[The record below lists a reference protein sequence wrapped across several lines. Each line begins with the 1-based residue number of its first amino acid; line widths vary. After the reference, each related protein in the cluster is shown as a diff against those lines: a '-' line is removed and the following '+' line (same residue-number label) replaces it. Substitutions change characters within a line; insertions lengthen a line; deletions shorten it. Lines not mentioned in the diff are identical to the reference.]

1 MSDVLNR
8 LQSEF
13 AARGSRIIDAGTAGI
28 GVEFRD
34 GNDVW
39 WLLPEDPLSSMPVP
53 SCGVADP
60 RAILDEYSR
69 LDSLRSRAIHA
80 IRHQLT
86 DQGVRTT
93 RDRSG
98 RWPIQQGIVSSQ
110 LSVGASLTARFAGSD
125 DLVAAVRDVFAHSIV
140 RKPSPRRIQRY
151 LAREGDPRDELPWLD
166 DPPTLTSD
174 HNPMAILAMMGLCK
188 AIRLCGETADESHPA
203 RPEELAEAVQPRGRI
218 GRALARF
225 AAALPDAQAALE
237 LGDGAMAIDFDDG
250 LDSYRIHPRSRD
262 LVARIRRD
270 GPERAG
276 DELIA
281 EFRRLNADRAR
292 VITALRTA
300 LPRLGFNVQ
309 DERARLH
316 FGRSVRESTLDLG
329 KPLTEAL
336 RQGTAREAVRTLLF
350 ANPDLAEEVAD
361 AVPPERPDRLPE
373 PTTAVLRP
381 PAPPPVPIPPIAEL
395 DLDRLDQIAR
405 SILDRYREER
415 EVLGAFF
422 DPVLYDS
429 AADTWATSDDWLRAA
444 NRFRGEPFTNP
455 DAELIRLEL
464 GVTDDLHG
472 WLAVLG
478 GVGYHGEN
486 SEAEII
492 SVYRYRHENPDI
504 AREWFAPGPFEDCP
518 EAETRSIVGDWIA
531 ARYLATSID
540 PEDDVGRPLS
550 RFTPSAL
557 EVFFEAGQIERWR
570 NQAVRA
576 IDEAWDWL
584 HFDQGLLRAAAV
596 HRWTEVGEALQR
608 NPYLVHALL
617 NNDRM
622 VIYCA
627 GRLFLA
633 WSRLTPSIEIARLAG
648 TLLGLDLRGRATPLA
663 MAAAGTLAE
672 RRPELV
678 SQIAERWLTELQ
690 RGLAIAWTRSRPF
703 IKG

>member
-1 MSDVLNR
+1 MAEFLSR
-8 LQSEF
+8 LRSELT
-13 AARGSRIIDAGTAGI
+13 ARGSRIIDAGTAGI

-39 WLLPEDPLSSMPVP
+39 WLLPEDPLSSMPLP
-53 SCGVADP
+53 SSGVADL
-60 RAILDEYSR
+60 RVILEEYER
-69 LDSLRSRAIHA
+69 LDALRSRAIHA
-80 IRHQLT
+80 IRHHLA

-98 RWPIQQGIVSSQ
+98 RWLIQNGAVSSE

-125 DLVAAVRDVFAHSIV
+125 DVVAAVREVFEHSIV

-166 DPPTLTSD
+166 EPPTLTSG

-188 AIRLCGETADESHPA
+188 AIRLCGETADESRLP
-203 RPEELAEAVQPRGRI
+203 RPEDLAEAVQPRGRI

-225 AAALPDAQAALE
+225 AAAFPETRAWLE
-237 LGDGAMAIDFDDG
+237 LGDGAMALDFDDG
-250 LDSYRIHPRSRD
+250 LDSYRVHPRSRD

-281 EFRRLNADRAR
+281 EFRSLNADRAR
-292 VITALRTA
+292 VITAFREG
-300 LPRLGFNVQ
+300 LPRLGFSIQ
-309 DERARLH
+309 DEQARLH
-316 FGRSVRESTLDLG
+316 YGRGAREATLDLG

-336 RQGTAREAVRTLLF
+336 RQESVRRAVRTLLS
-350 ANPDLAEEVAD
+350 ANPGLAEEVAD
-361 AVPPERPDRLPE
+361 ALPPERPERLPE
-373 PTTAVLRP
+373 PSTAVLRP
-381 PAPPPVPIPPIAEL
+381 PAPPPVPLPPIAEL

-405 SILDRYREER
+405 SILDRYLGER

-422 DPVLYDS
+422 DPLLHDPAS
-429 AADTWATSDDWLRAA
+429 DTWATREDWLLAA
-444 NRFRGEPFTNP
+444 NRFRGGEFTNP

-464 GVTDDLHG
+464 GVTDDVHG
-472 WLAVLG
+472 WLATLG
-478 GVGYHGEN
+478 RVGHHGEN

-504 AREWFAPGPFEDCP
+504 AREWFAPGPFQDCP
-518 EAETRSIVGDWIA
+518 EAETRSSVGDWIA
-531 ARYLATSID
+531 ARYLAGSID
-540 PEDDVGRPLS
+540 PEDDVWRPLS

-576 IDEAWDWL
+576 IDEAWDWF
-584 HFDQGLLRAAAV
+584 HFDLGLLTAAAV
-596 HRWTEVGEALQR
+596 HRWTEVGEVLER
-608 NPYLVHALL
+608 NPYLVHTLL

-622 VIYCA
+622 LMYVSA
-627 GRLFLA
+627 RLLPA
-633 WSRLTPSIEIARLAG
+633 WSRLAPSAELARLVG
-648 TLLGLDLRGRATPLA
+648 MLLSQDLRERATPLA
-663 MAAAGTLAE
+663 KAAAGTLAE

-678 SQIAERWLTELQ
+678 SQFADRWLTELQ
-690 RGLAIAWTRSRPF
+690 RSLAIVWTRSRPL
-703 IKG
+703 IKA

>member
-1 MSDVLNR
+1 MSDVLSR
-8 LQSEF
+8 LRSELT
-13 AARGSRIIDAGTAGI
+13 ARCSRIIDAGIAGI

-39 WLLPEDPLSSMPVP
+39 WLLPEDPLSSMPL
-53 SCGVADP
+53 SSTGVADL
-60 RAILDEYSR
+60 RAIVKEYER
-69 LDSLRSRAIHA
+69 LDALRTRAIHA
-80 IRHQLT
+80 IRHHLA

-98 RWPIQQGIVSSQ
+98 RWLIQNGTVSSE

-125 DLVAAVRDVFAHSIV
+125 DVVAAVREVFARSII

-151 LAREGDPRDELPWLD
+151 LTREGDPRDELPWLD

-174 HNPMAILAMMGLCK
+174 HNPMAILAMMGLCN
-188 AIRLCGETADESHPA
+188 AIRLLGQTADESHPP

-218 GRALARF
+218 GRALARC
-225 AAALPDAQAALE
+225 AAAFPETRAS
-237 LGDGAMAIDFDDG
+237 LGLDGAMAINFDDG
-250 LDSYRIHPRSRD
+250 LDSYRVHPRSRD
-262 LVARIRRD
+262 LVASIRRD

-292 VITALRTA
+292 VITAVREG
-300 LPRLGFNVQ
+300 LPRLGFSIQ

-316 FGRSVRESTLDLG
+316 YGRGAREATLDLG

-336 RQGTAREAVRTLLF
+336 RQGTARDAVRALLS

-361 AVPPERPDRLPE
+361 AVSPERPDRLPE
-373 PTTAVLRP
+373 PSTAVLRP
-381 PAPPPVPIPPIAEL
+381 PAPPPVPLPPIAEL
-395 DLDRLDQIAR
+395 DLARLDQLAR
-405 SILDRYREER
+405 SILDRYLEDR
-415 EVLGAFF
+415 EVLRGFF
-422 DPVLYDS
+422 DPLLHDRAS
-429 AADTWATSDDWLRAA
+429 DTWATREDWLRAA
-444 NRFRGEPFTNP
+444 NRFRGESFTNP

-464 GVTDDLHG
+464 GVTEDLHG

-492 SVYRYRHENPDI
+492 SVYRYRRENPDI

-518 EAETRSIVGDWIA
+518 EAETRSRVGDWIA

-550 RFTPSAL
+550 RLSPAAL

-570 NQAVRA
+570 NQAVRT
-576 IDEAWDWL
+576 IDEAWDWF
-584 HFDQGLLRAAAV
+584 HFDEGLLTAAAV
-596 HRWTEVGEALQR
+596 HRWTEVGEALER
-608 NPYLVHALL
+608 NPYLVHTLL

-622 VIYCA
+622 LMSVSA
-627 GRLFLA
+627 RLLPA
-633 WSRLTPSIEIARLAG
+633 WSRLAPSAELARLVG
-648 TLLGLDLRGRATPLA
+648 MLLGRDLHERAVTLA
-663 MAAAGTLAE
+663 KAMAGTLAE

-678 SQIAERWLTELQ
+678 SQFADRWLTELQ
-690 RGLAIAWTRSRPF
+690 RSLAIAWTRSRSF